1 MKIVWIGIFSLTT
14 QGLKTLFITTE
25 WRDVNKKVQTMMVQ
39 CHRVMTHEFNY
50 NNTLITKK
58 YCVKAHT

>member
-1 MKIVWIGIFSLTT
+1 MKIVWIGIFSFTT

-25 WRDVNKKVQTMMVQ
+25 WQDVNKKVQTMMVQ
-39 CHRVMTHEFNY
+39 SHRVMTHEFNY
-50 NNTLITKK
+50 NNMLITKK